1 MKHLTVIFIFILLC
15 SNVYS
20 QHKEESGVNLP
31 KFYKGKMHF
40 GFAIAYNNTNFKIH
54 TVKNSAFPDTLIDS
68 VRYGMKT
75 VLTNSDPGFALG
87 IISDFKLHEYVRL
100 RFTPNISFAS
110 RSIQYKLQNAKFDST
125 RIYKKSV
132 ESTFLIFP
140 AEIKLQSKRL
150 DNFGAYII
158 LGGGYTLDL
167 ATKKKGVNSIGGAS
181 QLEDAVNLKRDDY
194 FYSGG
199 AGVDFYLQY
208 FKLGL
213 ECKVINGTKNL
224 LNKNQNIFSNSVDK
238 VNSKMFVFSITFE
251 G

>member
-1 MKHLTVIFIFILLC
+1 MRIITNIFLFCLFSLQLF
-15 SNVYS
+15 S

-31 KFYKGKMHF
+31 KFYKNKVHF
-40 GFAIAYNNTNFKIH
+40 GFALAYNQTNFKLH
-54 TVKNSAFPDTLIDS
+54 TIKNSAFPDTLIDKT
-68 VRYGMKT
+68 VYGMKT
-75 VLTNSDPGFALG
+75 IYTKSDPGFALG
-87 IISDFKLHEYVRL
+87 IISDFRLHQYLRL

-110 RSIQYKLQNAKFDST
+110 RRIEYTLQNAGRDST
-125 RIYKKSV
+125 KIYKKNV

-140 AEIKLQSKRL
+140 LELKLQSKRL

-158 LGGGYTLDL
+158 CGGGYTLDL
-167 ATKKKGVNSIGGAS
+167 ASKKKLANSTGGN
-181 QLEDAVNLKRDDY
+181 QLDDAVNLKRDDF

-213 ECKVINGTKNL
+213 ECKVLNGTKNL
-224 LNKNQNIFSNSVDK
+224 LNKSSNIFSNSVDK
-238 VNSKMFVFSITFE
+238 VNSRMVIFSLTFE